1 MLTNDMYN
9 ANTGDFDPRHM
20 FGVTN
25 QDVFRWPGIK
35 QGTERMLLG
44 YFITTILLPGIPLVF
59 YGEEQAFYV
68 LDSTAQNYLYGRQGM
83 SAALAWKMH
92 GCYTAGTTI
101 YVDWPAEKVLTGCND
116 ESVAYDHRD
125 ASHPIR
131 NVIKHMFELRAQPN
145 LRVLDDGWVLT
156 KLANKTE
163 HIMLV
168 EETTATEFGIWSVAR
183 SMHHSTITDQQ
194 VTPIWLVYHN
204 RGQKFHY
211 NLDCSGRDAFVAP
224 FDAGTTVKNLFSPY
238 DEITLGSATTK
249 KSGFGSGATGCI
261 DMITMEPYGF
271 RAYVPVNQWTG
282 PSTMITDFTPG
293 HDTPINSA
301 EANGVVKIGLRFSE
315 VMESCSAVTDAI
327 TIKSTV
333 EGTNETAKIDL
344 SSVKCEELGN
354 EDKPPYA
361 GAIASRYS
369 WTANLIEVAD
379 GIHSITV
386 KDAKS
391 KRGSTGSTD
400 RFLIRVGQMDNPIV
414 FPFKANFSSTLL
426 EEDAVG
432 DFYVNHRA
440 PGASKWRYSTNWGS
454 SWSPWG
460 TYKGGMESRT
470 KINILEWSGAKHQ
483 EWQGVH
489 VMVQYW
495 SEPLGSSSFLQRGDS
510 YHMTRRFPHLSL
522 QGPFNKWGFDTGIP
536 NKLNLVE
543 NSTWELHYMDEW
555 PATFQFNVWGV
566 NPDGQPDQSWV
577 FGDMIDGKIA
587 NRFPPHRLPQN
598 VFNISGPPPMPAL
611 SYRLTLDDATYKVQI
626 HPQGDMRSQIALFIV
641 LAILPVIIAL
651 LATWVFYRSFYQ
663 VKINRQGFTRRHA
676 LLGWPWG
683 IIPDHKSTRE
693 KGVELS
699 SDGVV
704 VVRQTAN
711 LSPPPG
717 ALGATEQGQGPRKT
731 VLLATME
738 YNIEDWDIVIR
749 IGGLGVMAK
758 LMSFALSDMD
768 VIWVVPCVGDI
779 EYPIDTIVEPM
790 SVTVLGQQ
798 YEVQVQLHKPQ
809 SSPGNN
815 ITYVLLDA
823 PIFRKQTKGDPYH
836 ARMDDIESAILY
848 ATWNACIA
856 ETMRRFPQIDIYHMN
871 DYHGAAAPLYLLQ
884 EGRTIPCCLSLHN
897 AEFQG
902 MWNMR
907 TPEETKEVCDVF
919 GLSQNIVKAYVQ
931 YGNSFNL
938 LHAGA
943 SYLRVHQ
950 RGFGAVG
957 VSKKY
962 GDRSLARYPIFWALK
977 VVGHLPNPDPTDT
990 AEWKAPEPTH
1000 QHHHQHHHRGGS
1012 KFLEDIG
1019 AENARRMDPKAEQ
1032 AKRRELKV
1040 QAQEWAGLEQDP
1052 EAELFVFAGR
1062 WSHQKGIDLIA
1073 DIFPSILQKYP
1084 STQLICVGPVI
1095 GKKYPTPLVFAC

>member
-293 HDTPINSA
+293 HDTPINAA

-333 EGTNETAKIDL
+333 EGTNGTAKIDL

-391 KRGSTGSTD
+391 KRGSTGSIEC
-400 RFLIRVGQMDNPIV
+400 R
-414 FPFKANFSSTLL
+414 S
-426 EEDAVG
+426 
-432 DFYVNHRA
+432 
-440 PGASKWRYSTNWGS
+440 
-454 SWSPWG
+454 
-460 TYKGGMESRT
+460 
-470 KINILEWSGAKHQ
+470 
-483 EWQGVH
+483 
-489 VMVQYW
+489 
-495 SEPLGSSSFLQRGDS
+495 
-510 YHMTRRFPHLSL
+510 
-522 QGPFNKWGFDTGIP
+522 
-536 NKLNLVE
+536 
-543 NSTWELHYMDEW
+543 
-555 PATFQFNVWGV
+555 
-566 NPDGQPDQSWV
+566 DGQPD
-577 FGDMIDGKIA
+577 
-587 NRFPPHRLPQN
+587 RLPIQGKLFEHIVGGGCRRGFLRQPPGPRCVKVAIQHELGFVLESVGN
-598 VFNISGPPPMPAL
+598 LQGWYGISNQDQYFGVERCEAPGVA
-611 SYRLTLDDATYKVQI
+611 
-626 HPQGDMRSQIALFIV
+626 RSSRHG
-641 LAILPVIIAL
+641 AILERTVGL
-651 LATWVFYRSFYQ
+651 L
-663 VKINRQGFTRRHA
+663 
-676 LLGWPWG
+676 
-683 IIPDHKSTRE
+683 
-693 KGVELS
+693 
-699 SDGVV
+699 
-704 VVRQTAN
+704 
-711 LSPPPG
+711 
-717 ALGATEQGQGPRKT
+717 
-731 VLLATME
+731 VL
-738 YNIEDWDIVIR
+738 
-749 IGGLGVMAK
+749 
-758 LMSFALSDMD
+758 
-768 VIWVVPCVGDI
+768 
-779 EYPIDTIVEPM
+779 
-790 SVTVLGQQ
+790 
-798 YEVQVQLHKPQ
+798 
-809 SSPGNN
+809 
-815 ITYVLLDA
+815 
-823 PIFRKQTKGDPYH
+823 
-836 ARMDDIESAILY
+836 
-848 ATWNACIA
+848 
-856 ETMRRFPQIDIYHMN
+856 
-871 DYHGAAAPLYLLQ
+871 
-884 EGRTIPCCLSLHN
+884 
-897 AEFQG
+897 
-902 MWNMR
+902 
-907 TPEETKEVCDVF
+907 
-919 GLSQNIVKAYVQ
+919 
-931 YGNSFNL
+931 
-938 LHAGA
+938 
-943 SYLRVHQ
+943 
-950 RGFGAVG
+950 
-957 VSKKY
+957 
-962 GDRSLARYPIFWALK
+962 
-977 VVGHLPNPDPTDT
+977 
-990 AEWKAPEPTH
+990 
-1000 QHHHQHHHRGGS
+1000 
-1012 KFLEDIG
+1012 
-1019 AENARRMDPKAEQ
+1019 
-1032 AKRRELKV
+1032 
-1040 QAQEWAGLEQDP
+1040 
-1052 EAELFVFAGR
+1052 
-1062 WSHQKGIDLIA
+1062 
-1073 DIFPSILQKYP
+1073 PSER
-1084 STQLICVGPVI
+1084 
-1095 GKKYPTPLVFAC
+1095 